1 MLNEKKKVLG
11 CPFKLGYAEIP
22 ILDFRTLKSH
32 LSLSLSLLK
41 YLKREKGFGSC

>member
-22 ILDFRTLKSH
+22 IDFRTLKSH
-32 LSLSLSLLK
+32 LSLSLLK